1 MQSGRGAMMENASAS
16 TAGDA
21 RMPLSSEARGATA
34 VEGSRNEPEASSEV
48 LWLGEKAQE
57 D

>member
-1 MQSGRGAMMENASAS
+1 MMEDASAS
-16 TAGDA
+16 TAGDT

-34 VEGSRNEPEASSEV
+34 VEGSRNEPEARSEV